1 MARINRHFF
10 VGKTGEGRLPSGTK
24 KRLHIRL
31 VPDMGPLHHVLKGT
45 ESFMPS
51 DGETRRAVSLTP
63 SSPNVPGRTR
73 GGAHRGRAIRNRSAY
88 SSCRPHT
95 GRTTAPQYPASRP
108 RPSWRDRAAYP
119 ATARSSGPG
128 ADRRRFAA
136 TASAPARLP
145 GEFHRAHSRGAAN
158 AGRAYRRCSQYSY
171 RAQRTPQP
179 SPC

>member
-95 GRTTAPQYPASRP
+95 GRTRERGNKIRVQLITRNCQKLPIVLVV
-108 RPSWRDRAAYP
+108 
-119 ATARSSGPG
+119 
-128 ADRRRFAA
+128 FAA
-136 TASAPARLP
+136 ILFIIPAIAALFQIAESYLRL
-145 GEFHRAHSRGAAN
+145 
-158 AGRAYRRCSQYSY
+158 Q
-171 RAQRTPQP
+171 
-179 SPC
+179 